1 MLRLL
6 QHFIFKTI
14 VLRQEDSSGYH
25 FSDFKRNDS
34 SAKLN
39 HSSVCLLDYVVK
51 YTYILMPHFYLILF
65 MALKMKTLAS
75 KNNIFQ
81 RNKKALSY
89 STVYTV
95 TSVFA

>member
-6 QHFIFKTI
+6 QHLVLKTI

-25 FSDFKRNDS
+25 FSGFKRNDS

-39 HSSVCLLDYVVK
+39 HSSVYMLDQVVK
-51 YTYILMPHFYLILF
+51 YTHISMPHFYLILF
-65 MALKMKTLAS
+65 MALKKETLAS

-81 RNKKALSY
+81 HNKKALSY
-89 STVYTV
+89 STVHTV

>member
-1 MLRLL
+1 MLRLH
-6 QHFIFKTI
+6 QHFIFI
-14 VLRQEDSSGYH
+14 ILSQEDSSGYH
-25 FSDFKRNDS
+25 FSDFKQNDS

-39 HSSVCLLDYVVK
+39 HSSVCALDYLVK
-51 YTYILMPHFYLILF
+51 YTYVLMPHFYLILF

-81 RNKKALSY
+81 SNKKALSY

>member
-6 QHFIFKTI
+6 QHLVLTTT

-25 FSDFKRNDS
+25 FSGFKRNDS
-34 SAKLN
+34 KLN
-39 HSSVCLLDYVVK
+39 HSSVYTLDQVVK
-51 YTYILMPHFYLILF
+51 YTRVSMPHFCLILF
-65 MALKMKTLAS
+65 MALKKETLAS

-81 RNKKALSY
+81 HNKKALSY
-89 STVYTV
+89 STVHTV

>member
-1 MLRLL
+1 
-6 QHFIFKTI
+6 
-14 VLRQEDSSGYH
+14 
-25 FSDFKRNDS
+25 
-34 SAKLN
+34 
-39 HSSVCLLDYVVK
+39 
-51 YTYILMPHFYLILF
+51 